1 MIRFIRNRI
10 KKVYIT
16 FPGSYWVLIAST
28 FVDRLGGTMMY
39 PFFTLYVT
47 KQFNVGMT
55 EAGLLLGVFA
65 IAEMLGGVLGGA
77 LSDKF
82 GRKIILLFG
91 LVASGLSSIAMGLAG
106 ELYQFYIFA
115 AVAGF
120 LGHIGGPARMVMVAD
135 LLPEKKQASGYGLMR
150 VAGNLAWV
158 VGPSVGGLLALRS
171 YFYIF
176 LADAVSSIITA
187 VIVLIKLPETRPEQ
201 SEAAKSESFI
211 QTLRGYFRVLKD
223 KIYIAYILISIIMLF
238 VYQQLY
244 GAFPVYLRDVHGI
257 SERHYGIIMSI
268 NALAVVIFQFRI
280 TKWISKKDQ
289 MKMMALGTLCFLVG
303 YTAFGFI
310 QVFPIFIAM
319 VLLITFGEM
328 IIVPVGQAL
337 VARLSPVEMRG
348 RYMGV
353 FELSWSIPAV
363 VGPYL
368 AGLVMDNYNPNL
380 LWYISGFISA
390 AALIGFLLLAGKS
403 KRRLNANP
411 EDE

>member
-1 MIRFIRNRI
+1 MFQFVRNRV
-10 KKVYIT
+10 KKIYVT

-47 KQFNVGMT
+47 KKFNVGMT

-77 LSDKF
+77 LCDKF

-91 LVASGLSSIAMGLAG
+91 LIASGLSSIAMGLAG

-135 LLPEKKQASGYGLMR
+135 LLPEEKQPSGYGMMR

-158 VGPSVGGLLALRS
+158 VGPSIGGLLALRS

-176 LADAVSSIITA
+176 LADAVTSIITA
-187 VIVLIKLPETRPEQ
+187 VIVIIKLPETRPEQ
-201 SEAAKSESFI
+201 SEAAKSETFI
-211 QTLRGYFRVLKD
+211 QTLRGYFRVLGD
-223 KIYIAYILISIIMLF
+223 KIYVAFLFVSILMLL

-244 GAFPVYLRDVHGI
+244 ASFPVYLRDVHSI
-257 SERHYGIIMSI
+257 SARHYGIIMSI

-280 TKWISKKDQ
+280 TKWISKKEP
-289 MKMMALGTLCFLVG
+289 MKMMALGTLCFLIA
-303 YTAFGFI
+303 YTSFGFI
-310 QVFPIFIAM
+310 QSFVFFIVM

-328 IIVPVGQAL
+328 LIIPVSQAL
-337 VARLSPVEMRG
+337 VAKLSPPDMRG

-353 FELSWSIPAV
+353 FELSWSLPAMA
-363 VGPYL
+363 GPYL
-368 AGLVMDNYNPNL
+368 AGLIMDNYNPNL
-380 LWYISGFISA
+380 LWYISGFVSA
-390 AALIGFLLLAGKS
+390 VALIGFLLLSRNMRERKI
-403 KRRLNANP
+403 
-411 EDE
+411 D